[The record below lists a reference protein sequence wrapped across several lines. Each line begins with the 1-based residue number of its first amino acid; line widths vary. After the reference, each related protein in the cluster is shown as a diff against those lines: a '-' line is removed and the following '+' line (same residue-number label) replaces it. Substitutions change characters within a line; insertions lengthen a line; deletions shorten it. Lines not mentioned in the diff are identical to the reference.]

1 MGDPVSLESSLLS
14 SAAYSDDGRLQLW
27 FHNATIYQYLDV
39 PPDIFENLL
48 AAESKGQYFNRH
60 IRDQF
65 HHNRLA

>member
-14 SAAYSDDGRLQLW
+14 SAAYSDDRRLQLS
-27 FHNATIYQYLDV
+27 FRNGTIYQYFDV
-39 PPDIFENLL
+39 PPDVFQSLL

-65 HHNRLA
+65 HHDRLA